1 MRFKLIPTNDAFF
14 GMFIEAAENA
24 AECARRL
31 RGLLDDLT
39 QLEAGHRSVV
49 ECERKGDVLT
59 KAMLTKMNSSFVTPF
74 DREDIHSLV
83 EKLDDVCDDILGV
96 SDLLTLIQVDEA
108 LPELVEMA
116 DILVR
121 MTQEA
126 CGMFQKLESMRGVQE
141 YLDNIDKMESEGD
154 SVYRRT
160 LARLF
165 RDYDALSILKWKD
178 VIQEMEK
185 SLNTVED
192 ISNIVEAVVLKH
204 A

>member
-1 MRFKLIPTNDAFF
+1 MRFKLIPTNDVFF
-14 GMFIEAAENA
+14 AMFIEAAGNA

-31 RGLLDDLT
+31 RVLLDDLGD
-39 QLEAGHRSVV
+39 LEAGHSRVV
-49 ECERKGDVLT
+49 ECERRGDELT

-96 SDLLTLIQVDEA
+96 SDLLTLVQVDEV

-121 MTQEA
+121 MTEEA
-126 CGMFQKLESMRGVQE
+126 CRMFEKLESMRGVQPF
-141 YLDNIDKMESEGD
+141 LDSIDKMESEGD

-160 LARLF
+160 LGRLF
-165 RDYDALSILKWKD
+165 REYDALSILKWKD